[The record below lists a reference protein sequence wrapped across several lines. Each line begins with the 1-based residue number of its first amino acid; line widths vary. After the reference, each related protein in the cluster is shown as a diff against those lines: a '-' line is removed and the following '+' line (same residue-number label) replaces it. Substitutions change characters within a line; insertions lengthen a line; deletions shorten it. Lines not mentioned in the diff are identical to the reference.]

1 MKSKELNEYIK
12 HYLENDKTRS
22 AVMLNAPWGTGK
34 THYIQKELI
43 PYLKDNGDYTGISI
57 SLYGVNSTED
67 IGKRLFMDA
76 ITEKFNIKKE
86 SKLNTPTAIIG
97 KNIIN
102 NFLSSCGLNI
112 QFSNQE
118 IQNLY
123 KSLDFSKTLII
134 FEDVERCSLDITQ
147 LFGYINTL
155 TEIDGI
161 KILLVCNE
169 KKFITY
175 DNDATTDNKSV
186 EDAELWWGVTRK
198 IEYPPYSESS
208 LKYIAAKEKTV
219 GDTINFENE
228 FPQVL
233 KQIINEFNNHTL
245 NSIATDDLLKIISG
259 TIKGKS
265 LRDFIFACQKT
276 VDIFQKIHNIEDKD
290 FLETIFIGNINFAII
305 FRDGQ
310 KIQWEGNKDFDAS
323 LSSSAHP
330 LFRFC
335 YDYITT
341 QNLDISKISKAKE
354 ALTNYRLY
362 DENSPFNDNDLSL
375 IFKYHIH
382 SEQEVNE
389 SLKNL
394 FKKVKDE
401 NCIPFHQYGN
411 ILRYL
416 VAINFNLEIDTSSLI
431 SLLLENLNGKGDS
444 VDLHSLFSYIHF
456 EEDPEFR
463 KELENIAKK
472 AETKLQF
479 TQNAPFEFNYLPEQ
493 LNNFYENIC
502 RNSGSHIFNDV
513 GSFFIHF
520 DLDKLSN
527 MFFECTPM
535 QMQDYR
541 GIFLAIYRP
550 SNIADILYNDKKFL
564 KEFLNKLES
573 NSNIP
578 NLDKVQKLHYK
589 WLIECINSAI
599 KKYS

>member
-1 MKSKELNEYIK
+1 MKAKELNEYIK

-34 THYIQKELI
+34 THYIQQELI

-57 SLYGVNSTED
+57 SLYGINSAED

-86 SKLNTPTAIIG
+86 SKLNTPTAIVG

-112 QFSNQE
+112 QLSNQE

-155 TEIDGI
+155 TEVDGI

-208 LKYIAAKEKTV
+208 WKYIAAKEKTV

-233 KQIINEFNNHTL
+233 KQIINEFNNNTL
-245 NSIATDDLLKIISG
+245 NSIATDDLLKAISG

-362 DENSPFNDNDLSL
+362 DENSPFYDEDLSL
-375 IFKYHIH
+375 IYKYYLH
-382 SEQEVNE
+382 SEYEVCE
-389 SLKNL
+389 SLKNIS
-394 FKKVKDE
+394 KKVKDATI
-401 NCIPFHQYGN
+401 IPFHQYGN
-411 ILRYL
+411 LLRYL
-416 VAINFNLEIDTSSLI
+416 VAIQYNLIFDTSELI
-431 SLLLENLNGKGDS
+431 ATLLENLKGKRDS
-444 VDLHSLFSYIHF
+444 VDLHSLFSYFHF
-456 EEDPEFR
+456 EDNPEV
-463 KELENIAKK
+463 KAELTRIAKL
-472 AETKLQF
+472 AEENLNCVS
-479 TQNAPFEFNYLPEQ
+479 NAPFNFIYSPEQ
-493 LNNFYENIC
+493 IYNFYKTIADNK
-502 RNSGSHIFNDV
+502 GSHIFTDT
-513 GSFFIHF
+513 GSFLKHF
-520 DLDKLSN
+520 DLKRLSD
-527 MFFECTPM
+527 MFFDCSPA
-535 QMQDYR
+535 QMFDYR
-541 GIFLAIYRP
+541 GVFAAIYRS
-550 SNIADILYNDKKFL
+550 SNVSDTLYNDKKLL
-564 KEFLNKLES
+564 KEFLSLIETNPGFS
-573 NSNIP
+573 
-578 NLDKVQKLHYK
+578 NLDKIQKLHYK
-589 WLIECINSAI
+589 WLVENLNDAIN
-599 KKYS
+599 KYS